1 MAAFMLLWWR
11 AVSLNLRL
19 ANNYQRR
26 LDELDALQSRGE

>member
-1 MAAFMLLWWR
+1 
-11 AVSLNLRL
+11 VSLNLRL